1 MHASKPFVTFFGLTF
16 DLSIIITTTVTALI
30 VLLFAYFS
38 TRIMTTDTPN
48 TWQNVFEWIIEFV
61 ENIMVS
67 TIGKKDNLFILSTG
81 VTLLLYIL
89 VANLLGLPFNFVTG
103 TEHQVAW
110 WKSPTA
116 DAHVTLTISIMM
128 IVYTH
133 YIDLKLHG
141 FKQYLLGYFKPF
153 KALFPIVLMEQFST
167 TLTLGLRLFG
177 NVYAGEVM
185 LGLLAAAVYKGPI
198 IAIFASVPMLLW
210 QAFCIF
216 IGVLQAY
223 VFTILTMVYIGQRI
237 NVHNQ

>member
-1 MHASKPFVTFFGLTF
+1 MHFSKPLVTIFGLTF
-16 DLSIIITTTVTALI
+16 DLSIVISSTVTAII
-30 VLLFAYFS
+30 VLLFAYFATKNMTAS
-38 TRIMTTDTPN
+38 TPSK
-48 TWQNVFEWIIEFV
+48 WQNVIEWIIEFV

-67 TIGKKDNLFILSTG
+67 TIGDKKNLFILSTG
-81 VTLLLYIL
+81 VTLLLYIF
-89 VANLLGLPFNFVTG
+89 VANLLGLPFNFITG
-103 TEHQVAW
+103 TEHPVAW

-141 FKQYLLGYFKPF
+141 FKRYLLGYFKPV
-153 KALFPIVLMEQFST
+153 KALFPFVLMEQFST

-177 NVYAGEVM
+177 NIYAGEVM
-185 LGLLAAAVYKGPI
+185 LGLLATAIYKGPI
-198 IAIFASVPMLLW
+198 IAFFASAPLVLW

-223 VFTILTMVYIGQRI
+223 VFTVLTMVYIGQRI
-237 NVHNQ
+237 NVHE